1 MSAAARARS
10 SSGSRSPSKYKL
22 REGADFDAMGAEV
35 YKDEFIRIVASG
47 GIPIYT
53 GVGYTGDAFAYSL
66 PPEAVCAPGKGLKTF
81 DAVFRDLLKEDK
93 MKEFTA
99 GELETIAKSFLND
112 DPLTTENIGK
122 IKSKH
127 HLAFD
132 DSVWLRTNKIEKR
145 ENRLEARLKMMN
157 STRSRRMML
166 DPLYSTHIYF
176 RAPSVWPRIESGGKI
191 ALRPDLKGCF
201 LPDYHFFDD
210 YDALFA
216 GAEFG
221 EKASFGVVVNVDP
234 NNSYVF
240 NSEARPHNVTGEII
254 YGGKMTLSEY
264 LIKLRDC
271 GIEYVLP
278 EMELYI
284 SPPDGVFPSEK
295 FNGCI
300 TDITS
305 HKVTLKNFITG
316 EKSDIELEKRSPQME
331 RLRRIAGWEFS
342 KKTLPKQHEMFYG
355 KISILS
361 FLSYYNEW
369 SEQNV
374 PSTAGK
380 LFRSAVMA
388 AKRTLQACAPYLEK
402 IKALTFP
409 FYSDA
414 LGVIHE
420 AYLDKLAVVDAVME
434 DLKKQIDMQILFEM
448 NAMGNELNF
457 SVLFDDFMEKYEE
470 LVGRAFKKEELDS
483 MLAEQTVT
491 TLKAITDPSM
501 KPKAIAILNKLAST
515 KMFLIIKNLGEMY
528 KKLPELVVSI
538 EKSIGEVPAWFPPPD
553 VIESINVSS
562 INVSAPSPKTKAN
575 LAKKEL
581 EKFTKKREKALGPLE
596 AELARVMSKPLTKRY
611 TAETRDAELAK
622 VREKID
628 AVIST
633 MKMGGSRRRV
643 TRKHRNAD
651 PL

>member
-1 MSAAARARS
+1 M
-10 SSGSRSPSKYKL
+10 
-22 REGADFDAMGAEV
+22 REGTDFDPMGAEV

-53 GVGYTGDAFAYSL
+53 GVGYTGDTFTYSL

-112 DPLTTENIGK
+112 DPLTAENIGK

-127 HLAFD
+127 HLAVD
-132 DSVWLRTNKIEKR
+132 DSVWVRTNKIETK
-145 ENRLEARLKMMN
+145 EDRLEARLKMMN
-157 STRSRRMML
+157 ATRSRRMML

-176 RAPSVWPRIESGGKI
+176 RAPSAWPRIESGGKI

-254 YGGKMTLSEY
+254 YSGKMTLSEY

-271 GIEYVLP
+271 GVEYVLP

-284 SPPDGVFPSEK
+284 SPPDGFFPSEK
-295 FNGCI
+295 FNGCV

-305 HKVTLKNFITG
+305 HKVTLQNFITG
-316 EKSDIELEKRSPQME
+316 EKSDVVLEKPSPQME
-331 RLRRIAGWEFS
+331 RLRQIARYEFS
-342 KKTLPKQHEMFYG
+342 KKTLPKQREIFDG
-355 KISILS
+355 KTTTLS

-380 LFRSAVMA
+380 LFRSAVAA
-388 AKRTLQACAPYLEK
+388 AKRTLQACAPHLEK

-409 FYSDA
+409 FYSAA
-414 LGVIHE
+414 LGVSHA
-420 AYLDKLAVVDAVME
+420 AYLDKLAVVDAVIE
-434 DLKKQIDMQILFEM
+434 NLEKQIDMQIRLEINTMGGELTFASLLDNFE
-448 NAMGNELNF
+448 
-457 SVLFDDFMEKYEE
+457 EKFQE
-470 LVGRAFKKEELDS
+470 LVGRGFKQEELDA
-483 MLAEQTVT
+483 MLADQTVA
-491 TLKAITDPSM
+491 TLRAITDPGM
-501 KPKAIAILNKLAST
+501 KPKAIAVLNKLAGT
-515 KMFLIIKNLGEMY
+515 EIFLLVKNLGEMY
-528 KKLPELVVSI
+528 KKLPELEASI
-538 EKSIGEVPAWFPPPD
+538 ESIGKVPAWLD
-553 VIESINVSS
+553 
-562 INVSAPSPKTKAN
+562 
-575 LAKKEL
+575 
-581 EKFTKKREKALGPLE
+581 
-596 AELARVMSKPLTKRY
+596 
-611 TAETRDAELAK
+611 
-622 VREKID
+622 
-628 AVIST
+628 
-633 MKMGGSRRRV
+633 
-643 TRKHRNAD
+643 RKSVV
-651 PL
+651 